1 MELWEFNLYQKGYK
15 EVYFNEQM
23 NIMKL
28 AYNTGA
34 FSRES
39 KKKPKPLETYL
50 NEIDKKFH
58 GNKYKNV
65 PVDKKLSMSI
75 YEKIQK
81 LKEVEQYEK

>member
-1 MELWEFNLYQKGYK
+1 
-15 EVYFNEQM
+15 
-23 NIMKL
+23 MKL

-39 KKKPKPLETYL
+39 KKKPKSLETYL

-58 GNKYKNV
+58 GNKYKDV
-65 PVDKKLSMSI
+65 PVDRELSRSI

-81 LKEVEQYEK
+81 LKEKEMKQYE

>member
-1 MELWEFNLYQKGYK
+1 
-15 EVYFNEQM
+15 
-23 NIMKL
+23 MKL

-39 KKKPKPLETYL
+39 KRKPKSLETYL

-58 GNKYKNV
+58 GNKYKDV
-65 PVDKKLSMSI
+65 PVDKELSRSI

-81 LKEVEQYEK
+81 LKEKEMKQYE